1 MILQKYREYLII
13 YKHQNKLNYKK
24 LAEKL
29 HTTEAIASDIVN
41 GRRSFVSI
49 ETAKAILAISGELIS
64 HTGDEADTDPAA
76 EA

>member
-1 MILQKYREYLII
+1 MIPQKYLEYLII

-29 HTTEAIASDIVN
+29 STTEAIASDIIN
-41 GRRSFVSI
+41 GRRAFVSI

-64 HTGDEADTDPAA
+64 STGDEAGTEPAA